1 MLVRTWMLIWK
12 IFVSMDLR
20 FGDSRM
26 LRFCSEQV
34 FDKWNQFNHN
44 KGMKFCV
51 VSCFESLDL
60 RCEIMV
66 MSRDWVLGSD
76 M

>member
-1 MLVRTWMLIWK
+1 MFILEEHGFYLDSYVSSYLNIDWK
-12 IFVSMDLR
+12 IFVNMNLR

-34 FDKWNQFNHN
+34 LDKWNRFNHN

-51 VSCFESLDL
+51 VRASSL
-60 RCEIMV
+60 
-66 MSRDWVLGSD
+66 
-76 M
+76 